1 MTFEIAPYRS
11 CSLCDD
17 LSGARECA
25 IVAEND
31 LAMAEINQ
39 RQYERGAMLIV
50 PRRHRESILDIEN
63 HELEGVYR
71 LVRRVAYAATKA
83 LGAKGMN
90 IFQNNGR
97 RAGQSEPHFHVHV
110 VPRYEDGDP
119 QKIFR
124 QHECQLLSLKEQQAV
139 AYLIKGAL

>member
-1 MTFEIAPYRS
+1 
-11 CSLCDD
+11 
-17 LSGARECA
+17 
-25 IVAEND
+25 
-31 LAMAEINQ
+31 
-39 RQYERGAMLIV
+39 MLII

-63 HELEGVYR
+63 HELDGVHR
-71 LVRRVAYAATKA
+71 LARRVAQAATKA

-97 RAGQSEPHFHVHV
+97 LAGQSEPHFHVHV

-124 QHECQLLSLKEQQAV
+124 QHECQLLSLKEQQAI
-139 AYLIKGAL
+139 ADLIKGAL